1 MRRHILST
9 SSTTTT
15 QVNTINTERNRLSI
29 LLKDIDN
36 NCARL
41 LVRGTDQ
48 SMKNL
53 INFEESDHYKWAVDY
68 NETHGLKS
76 VVYGSK
82 IISLDEAEE
91 FCREYQA
98 ASKTTIDR
106 EGRFSS
112 VAKAM
117 ETNLKLEGIVGFT
130 CALRQDALPTFK
142 QLRDMG
148 VNVHILSGDNF
159 EHNMMAVHQL
169 KMIGNEN
176 KQIVLNF
183 SDEESGKAQLKKALE
198 AINQNMDGKNGNLK
212 EDIDPVTPRFKK
224 SQTMKSSSKLK
235 PKNLILV
242 ISGQSVD
249 IIRNST
255 YLYEHTLFI
264 FEFSKSVIGFDMSG
278 NQKATVVKMFQKL
291 QKTVMAVGDGFNDV
305 NMVQAANVGIQMLD
319 SGMGFQ
325 FGDILVD
332 NLICIAKAMKRDCRN
347 WNNNLHM
354 SVHYFFVYSNTL
366 IFVSLFYQIYCAAS
380 GSTLLNS
387 YFICMTQFFMIP
399 IGVSYVF
406 LNEVYVEKTRDMRPG
421 LYCEKNYLTRRV
433 NLRLMLI
440 HMMPQSLIEGAVV
453 LILPI
458 HSLYYQV
465 RPDGTL
471 EYLPTLTIVVF
482 TLVLLS
488 FTFNMVIVSEHN
500 RVLLGLIYAGIWG
513 LMILTIYFVLAINLL
528 ENLYTIAIP
537 SFFGSPN
544 SVVLLI
550 AIALWIMCWNKFYWV
565 AFGHR
570 KYYPIY
576 NMIRRAIEADDQI
589 IIRNTLRSTSE
600 QFLDQFKMTDP
611 FTTTYRKSFKY
622 NSSISTII
630 SSLLV
635 IKKEQL
641 KESSNWW
648 LDFKSISLAKNYSI
662 YIDFRFSWILKIV
675 GITST
680 VCLFIWL
687 LLSYLIDPLVPYS
700 SAWVYVFIML
710 LIPAL
715 YFCTFIGQWSAMAHS
730 YAIIFQYLLMVAS
743 ILYTIC
749 VESTYSMLG
758 TLIMVFLSLHFTVSF
773 KNYLLL
779 VVFSLAGFALNFAA
793 NIKNIRTEQWGV
805 NDGNDLIYPLLSLS
819 FLFVAIAV
827 ATILQRH
834 KSEILI
840 KEEFTTN
847 ANLDN
852 NSAMA
857 KDLLGML
864 LPKFILDRR
873 DNYHEVTALAE
884 CIEDQA
890 RDGVTILFCDIADF
904 DEVVRKNENN
914 IVFMLD
920 KIFRK
925 FDELCVMH
933 GIQKIETVGKTY
945 MACSG
950 LKDVEECL
958 SQEVSSNNQTLRM
971 IDFAKDMMEHIK
983 EYEGLALKIG
993 IHFGKPVMGVIGYHK
1008 PQFSLIGDAVNTTS
1022 RHCTTGKKGRIMLS
1036 KEVWDIVG
1044 HLNNEIGGYL
1054 VDTVKVEM
1062 KGKGLVPVY
1071 QLFQRNNA
1079 LMIILNRVVA
1089 HPPPGI
1095 VDPEMHHLID
1105 LLRRYKAKVKSIQFK
1120 NMMGERFFK
1129 VVTEF
1134 RNRSLNTYKNFK
1146 MTQASK
1152 NGKIA
1157 EIDDRNHQARYEDNH
1172 YGTYGTLEALET
1184 EGDQLKSETI
1194 DRIKLDSKDDTEK
1207 LNPSINLEFK
1217 NYQYDLI
1224 TKYSE
1229 NLKDHNSQNLRVF
1242 FILMSLEYIL
1252 QIILHATF
1260 RQELLEVKL
1269 AKSIRYSSFVK
1280 SANIGGHR
1288 FILLL
1293 FSVLPDYLHQTQ
1305 VFLHE
1310 ER

>member
-1 MRRHILST
+1 M
-9 SSTTTT
+9 
-15 QVNTINTERNRLSI
+15 
-29 LLKDIDN
+29 KDVDN

-53 INFEESDHYKWAVDY
+53 INFEDSDHYKWAMEH

-198 AINQNMDGKNGNLK
+198 VINHNMEGKSDNPKDEL
-212 EDIDPVTPRFKK
+212 EPTTPKFQRAL
-224 SQTMKSSSKLK
+224 TMKRSSKLK

-242 ISGQSVD
+242 ISGQSVE
-249 IIRNST
+249 IIKNCP

-264 FEFSKSVIGFDMSG
+264 FEFCKSVIGFDMNG
-278 NQKATVVKMFQKL
+278 LQKAVVVTMFQKL
-291 QKTVMAVGDGFNDV
+291 QKIVMAVGDGFNDV
-305 NMVQAANVGIQMLD
+305 NMIQAANVGVQMLD

-325 FGDILVD
+325 FGDVLVD
-332 NLICIAKAMKRDCRN
+332 NLSCIANAMKNDCRN

-366 IFVSLFYQIYCAAS
+366 MFVSLFYQIYCAAS

-387 YFICMTQFFMIP
+387 YFISMTQFFMVP
-399 IGVSYVF
+399 IAISYVF
-406 LNEVYVEKTRDMRPG
+406 VNEVYLEKTRGMRPG

-433 NLRLMLI
+433 YLRLILFHI
-440 HMMPQSLIEGAVV
+440 IPHSLIESAVV
-453 LILPI
+453 LFLPI
-458 HSLYYQV
+458 HALYYQI

-471 EYLPTLTIVVF
+471 EYLPSLTIMVF
-482 TLVLLS
+482 TSALLS
-488 FTFNMVIVSEHN
+488 FTFNMVIVSEHS
-500 RVLLGLIYAGIWG
+500 RVLLGLIYSGIWG
-513 LMILTIYFVLAINLL
+513 LMILSIYVVLEINLL
-528 ENLYTIAIP
+528 DNLYAIAIP
-537 SFFGSPN
+537 SFFGSSN

-700 SAWVYVFIML
+700 SAWVYVFIIL
-710 LIPAL
+710 LTPAL
-715 YFCTFIGQWSAMAHS
+715 YFGTFIGQWSAMAHS
-730 YAIIFQYLLMVAS
+730 YAVVYQYLLMVTS
-743 ILYTIC
+743 ILYT
-749 VESTYSMLG
+749 VSVQNTYSMLG
-758 TLIMVFLSLHFTVSF
+758 TLILVFLSLHFTVSF
-773 KNYLLL
+773 RNYLLL
-779 VVFSLAGFALNFAA
+779 VAISLTGFALNFAA
-793 NIKNIRTEQWGV
+793 NIQTIRSDQWV
-805 NDGNDLIYPLLSLS
+805 INDGMDLIYPLVSLS
-819 FLFVAIAV
+819 FLYVGIA
-827 ATILQRH
+827 AASILQRR

-873 DNYHEVTALAE
+873 DDYHEVTALAE

-890 RDGVTILFCDIADF
+890 REGITIMFCDIADF

-1089 HPPPGI
+1089 YPPAEI
-1095 VDPEMHHLID
+1095 SNPEMLRLID
-1105 LLRRYKAKVKSIQFK
+1105 LLKKYKSKSKSAQFK

-1134 RNRSLNTYKNFK
+1134 RNKSLNTYKNFTS
-1146 MTQASK
+1146 TQ
-1152 NGKIA
+1152 NGKQN
-1157 EIDDRNHQARYEDNH
+1157 RNVKKTENDNH
-1172 YGTYGTLEALET
+1172 DLNDDIYRTYGTIEHFDTDIGLLNT
-1184 EGDQLKSETI
+1184 EMIEIPSPDGD
-1194 DRIKLDSKDDTEK
+1194 DDTEK
-1207 LNPSINLEFK
+1207 LNPNKNLEFK
-1217 NYQYDLI
+1217 SFQYDLV
-1224 TKYSE
+1224 TKYSQ
-1229 NLKDHNSQNLRVF
+1229 NLKNHNSRNLRVF
-1242 FILMSLEYIL
+1242 FIIMSLENIL
-1252 QIILHATF
+1252 QIILHASF
-1260 RQELLEVKL
+1260 KDALLEVKL
-1269 AKSIRYSSFVK
+1269 RNSIRYNSYVK
-1280 SANIGGHR
+1280 CANLGGHR
-1288 FILLL
+1288 PVLLL
-1293 FSVLPDYLHQTQ
+1293 FAVLPGYRHPS
-1305 VFLHE
+1305 
-1310 ER
+1310 